1 MVHNGLQWF
10 LTLKFKSC
18 IKINKIT
25 TKNKGRKS
33 ARRKSLTSSSLQI
46 EKSSGCDFSSS
57 NFTFFCSLFAKY
69 YNKKKKIKQEK
80 K

>member
-10 LTLKFKSC
+10 PKSLKVV
-18 IKINKIT
+18 IKINKIK
-25 TKNKGRKS
+25 TKNKERKS
-33 ARRKSLTSSSLQI
+33 TRRKSLTSSSLQI
-46 EKSSGCDFSSS
+46 KKSSGCDFSSS

-69 YNKKKKIKQEK
+69 SNKKNIIKQEK